1 MAKKNIKVL
10 DKSFFRKLSL
20 RVRDMYKAHTF
31 DPKGGGKNAKD
42 VKNRKFDG
50 YSNPDDPNSY
60 GNRKKGGLLKAD
72 DGTPQSNK
80 FKNSTAP
87 VLTGRLMNSF
97 DVVKSFDT
105 GFGFGLTVYG
115 GVVKRL
121 SALGR
126 ILYSIHDP
134 LPRHIKKY
142 IDNRVDDEVKQTF
155 NKIDRVIKNKIINIK
170 T

>member
-1 MAKKNIKVL
+1 
-10 DKSFFRKLSL
+10 
-20 RVRDMYKAHTF
+20 MYKAHTF

-42 VKNRKFDG
+42 VKNRKFPK
-50 YSNPDDPNSY
+50 YSNYY
-60 GNRKKGGLLKAD
+60 GDNKKKGILKAD

-155 NKIDRVIKNKIINIK
+155 NKIDRGIKNKIINIK